1 MVSTLPD
8 EMVLRIVSYLND
20 GDFISFANTNKRF
33 LNLLSSERR
42 YVDDN
47 IYSFVVLV
55 FIFHRDL
62 LFEFFRELNLFTGYI
77 GNILTTRT
85 FLFGSPT
92 AAKRLSFSNIKKRF
106 FQLLSSVRKYV

>member
-8 EMVLRIVSYLND
+8 EMVLKIVSYLND

-47 IYSFVVLV
+47 IYS
-55 FIFHRDL
+55 L
-62 LFEFFRELNLFTGYI
+62 LFL
-77 GNILTTRT
+77 
-85 FLFGSPT
+85 FLFFTVIYYFNSSGS
-92 AAKRLSFSNIKKRF
+92 
-106 FQLLSSVRKYV
+106 